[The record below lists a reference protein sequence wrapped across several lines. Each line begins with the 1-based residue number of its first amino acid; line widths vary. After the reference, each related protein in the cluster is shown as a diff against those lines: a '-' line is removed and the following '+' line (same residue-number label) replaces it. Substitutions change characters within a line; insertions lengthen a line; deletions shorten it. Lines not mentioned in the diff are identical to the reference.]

1 MALEVISRLC
11 EQTGEVMN
19 GLVVVDM
26 KCRADGY
33 PVATEINLRH
43 VAFSSMFASAGF
55 NVSEFQLLLA
65 LGRDDEISP
74 EVEKKY
80 PEGNLMLR
88 DVDGEP
94 IYVEHPQSIEVGE
107 FVAK

>member
-1 MALEVISRLC
+1 
-11 EQTGEVMN
+11 MN

-55 NVSEFQLLLA
+55 NVSEYQLLLA
-65 LGRDDEISP
+65 LGRDNEISP
-74 EVEKKY
+74 EIEKTY
-80 PEGNLMLR
+80 PEGNFMLR
-88 DVDGEP
+88 NVDGAP
-94 IYVEHPQSIEVGE
+94 IFIESHKTLNVGE
-107 FVAK
+107 CIVK